1 VGWYYDRLVRLFAGA
16 IAAGYFIL
24 LLLNTCFF
32 AAGTDSS
39 GYLNHARLIASGRT
53 SAEIPQLRTL
63 QLDPSVTYLFT
74 PYGFGRGP
82 AGRMVPTYPVG
93 MPIHLAVASIAGGW
107 RIAPF
112 LVCPILAMATL
123 FLFVAVAQ
131 LFGIARSWAIAG
143 AAILAASPLF
153 IMHALSP
160 LSDMTATFW
169 TLAALWCALKN
180 RPAACG
186 VAFAIAVLVRPTEV
200 LFALPLAI
208 ALATAGRNA
217 GATLLR
223 AALSALPIGLA
234 LLWYQ
239 SHLYG
244 SPWKTGYGGA
254 SDVISFLALPPCLS
268 FHATS
273 LVRLMSPLVMPIG
286 LVALFDRKLE
296 PRKRAILAAWFGVF
310 FVFYAFY
317 SYCPSW
323 PSSRFLL
330 PAVPALIIGALRIC
344 ALIPQRVAIA
354 AVVIALAWEVR
365 QVGSRHALHFDESD
379 SIFPQTVAWVERS
392 VPRDATV
399 LSNHFSGVFYFHS
412 GRITPRWDQLDA
424 TTTALLRSREAAK
437 PWFAVV
443 SEGEGGR
450 AELARHVP
458 GDWIARGTLRDVTLW
473 QLQAPVDAAQNAA
486 TR

>member
-1 VGWYYDRLVRLFAGA
+1 MRLFAGA
-16 IAAGYFIL
+16 IATGYFIL

-53 SAEIPQLRTL
+53 SADIPQLRAL
-63 QLDPSVTYLFT
+63 QLDSSLAYLFT
-74 PYGFGRGP
+74 PYGFARGR
-82 AGRMVPTYPVG
+82 AGRMVPTYPAG
-93 MPIHLAVASIAGGW
+93 MPLHLALASIAGGW

-112 LVCPILAMATL
+112 LVSPLLAMGTL

-131 LFGIARSWAIAG
+131 LFGLARSWAIAG

-153 IMHALSP
+153 ILHALSP
-160 LSDMTATFW
+160 MSDVAATFW
-169 TLAALWCALKN
+169 TLVALWCALKN

-186 VAFAIAVLVRPTEV
+186 VAFAIAVLVRPTEI
-200 LFALPLAI
+200 LFALPLGI
-208 ALATAGRNA
+208 ALWTSNRIAP
-217 GATLLR
+217 LR
-223 AALSALPIGLA
+223 AALAALPIGLA

-239 SHLYG
+239 WHLYE

-254 SDVISFLALPPCLS
+254 GEVISFLALPPCLS
-268 FHATS
+268 FHVTS
-273 LVRLMSPLVMPIG
+273 LVRIMSPLVMPVG
-286 LVALFDRKLE
+286 LVAVFDRKLE
-296 PRKRAILAAWFGVF
+296 PGRRAVLASWFGVF

-323 PSSRFLL
+323 SASRFLL
-330 PAVPALIIGALRIC
+330 PAVPALIIGALRVC
-344 ALIPQRVAIA
+344 AWVPRRAAIA

-365 QVGSRHALHFDESD
+365 QVGSLHALHIDETD
-379 SIFPQTVAWVERS
+379 SIFPRTVTWVEGQ

-399 LSNHFSGVFYFHS
+399 LSNIFSGVFYFHS

-424 TTTALLRSREAAK
+424 TTAALLRSRERDAK
-437 PWFAVV
+437 SWFAVV
-443 SEGEGGR
+443 GEGEGGK
-450 AELARHVP
+450 AELVRHVP
-458 GDWIARGTLRDVTLW
+458 GDWVPRGTLRGVTLW
-473 QLQAPVDAAQNAA
+473 QLQATGEVGQNAA